1 MRRIQ
6 SIEKI
11 SKSEYEGA
19 IKKSIRLKEGLENK
33 VGLKTSKDFK
43 IYKPLH
49 EGLRQNSALY
59 LMNNFII
66 IVYRLILL
74 YSAMYMQDQVWFQVV
89 LFASLC
95 LMYLAYLV
103 FARPFKDA
111 GENTMQVFNVYC
123 TLAISYLVMVLNG
136 LCVESEQF
144 EQVGTE
150 ITYLMYVNW
159 SVNAIVILSITAI
172 NVKLLCKKYFK

>member
-1 MRRIQ
+1 
-6 SIEKI
+6 
-11 SKSEYEGA
+11 
-19 IKKSIRLKEGLENK
+19 
-33 VGLKTSKDFK
+33 
-43 IYKPLH
+43 
-49 EGLRQNSALY
+49 
-59 LMNNFII
+59 MNNFII